1 MEFKWQHPEYLWLGP
16 ALFLLVLVGS
26 WLFHRWRKK
35 SWLALG
41 LDPTKKV
48 GVSNGFGSVRFF
60 TRHILLALAVMFL
73 GWSLANLQMGGQ
85 KQKVNRKGTD
95 VVFALDVSRSMLA
108 KDIAPSRL
116 DKAKLL
122 ISRSL
127 NTLGG
132 DRVGIVAYAGSAYP
146 ALPITTDYVAAK
158 MALTAATPD
167 AVPSQGTNLSAALE
181 YAFGYFNPA
190 SPAGRFVIILT
201 DGEDH
206 ESLSQLDL
214 PEFNVNIMLVGLGT
228 QSGGPIPL
236 RTTRRGTDYKKD
248 KDGEVVIT
256 KRDEAQLA
264 KMSNQIEAVYIDG
277 NRTEKS
283 LAAIEEFI
291 ASGDKASIS
300 EEIAIDY
307 DPQFSWFLIPGVF
320 FLFLYLMIP
329 SKVGNPFANRKAAG
343 IILLLLSSTLSF
355 AQEADSLNLD
365 FGKVGASRWE
375 YEEAI
380 RAGNK
385 AAKNAVK
392 ERAARKFLEAAQYD
406 PSAFEAVYNLGTTLH
421 DMGLVE
427 EADPVLRRAYEN
439 AETSE
444 QRSDV
449 LLNLGNISFDG
460 QDYQQAI
467 NLYTESLKEN
477 PNQKDAIYNLNRAFE
492 KLQNQD
498 EQEQDQQN
506 QEDEENQEQEQP
518 EDRDDP
524 KQDKDDP
531 QEKDPEQDNAKDQ
544 QEQEQQSGQDGD
556 ENRDEQQ
563 NPNGQPEDQDGND
576 EKNQPEQ
583 GGDTKAKMTPEEIQ
597 GLLEAI
603 QRAEEKTADKVN
615 AKKAKGNKKSGD
627 KDW

>member
-1 MEFKWQHPEYLWLGP
+1 MEFKWQHPELLWLGP
-16 ALFLLVLVGS
+16 VLFVAILVSS
-26 WLFHRWRKK
+26 WLFHKWRKRA
-35 SWLALG
+35 WLALG
-41 LDPTKKV
+41 LDPSKKDGV
-48 GVSNGFGSVRFF
+48 GNPFGAARFF
-60 TRHILLALAVMFL
+60 TRQILLALAVMFF

-95 VVFALDVSRSMLA
+95 IVFALDVSRSMMA

-122 ISRSL
+122 ISKSL
-127 NTLGG
+127 GTLGG

-158 MALTAATPD
+158 MALNAASPD

-190 SPAGRFVIILT
+190 SPAGRFVIVLT

-206 ESLSQLDL
+206 ESLSQLNL
-214 PEFNVNIMLVGLGT
+214 PDFNVNIMLVGLGT

-264 KMSNQIEAVYIDG
+264 KISKQINALYIDG

-283 LAAIEEFI
+283 IAAIEEFI

-307 DPQFSWFLIPGVF
+307 DPQFTWFLIPGVF

-329 SKVGNPFANRKAAG
+329 SKVGNPFANRKVVSLA
-343 IILLLLSSTLSF
+343 LLLLFSGMSNAQSS
-355 AQEADSLNLD
+355 DSLQLN
-365 FGKVGASRWE
+365 FEKVGASRWE
-375 YEEAI
+375 YEQAI
-380 RAGNK
+380 RAGN
-385 AAKNAVK
+385 AEAKSGTK
-392 ERAARKFLEAAQYD
+392 EGAARKFLEAAQYD
-406 PSAFEAVYNLGTTLH
+406 PSAYEAAYNLGTTLH
-421 DMGLVE
+421 DMGLNE
-427 EADPVLRRAYEN
+427 EADPVLRRAFQN
-439 AETSE
+439 AETPE
-444 QRSDV
+444 QRSNA
-449 LLNLGNISFDG
+449 LMNLGNIAFDN
-460 QDYQQAI
+460 QDYPQAI
-467 NLYTESLKEN
+467 NLYTQSLKEF
-477 PNQKDAIYNLNRAFE
+477 PSQKDAIYNLNRAFE
-492 KLQNQD
+492 QLKN
-498 EQEQDQQN
+498 QEQNPEDQDQD
-506 QEDEENQEQEQP
+506 QEEQENQEEQP
-518 EDRDDP
+518 EDKDDP
-524 KQDKDDP
+524 NQDKDDP
-531 QEKDPEQDNAKDQ
+531 QEQDPEQDNSKEQQD
-544 QEQEQQSGQDGD
+544 QEQESGQDGD
-556 ENRDEQQ
+556 QNKDESE
-563 NPNGQPEDQDGND
+563 NPNGQPEDEQGND

-583 GGDTKAKMTPEEIQ
+583 GGESKAKMTPEEIQ

-603 QRAEEKTADKVN
+603 QRAEEKTAEKVN
-615 AKKAKGNKKSGD
+615 TKNAKGNKKSGD